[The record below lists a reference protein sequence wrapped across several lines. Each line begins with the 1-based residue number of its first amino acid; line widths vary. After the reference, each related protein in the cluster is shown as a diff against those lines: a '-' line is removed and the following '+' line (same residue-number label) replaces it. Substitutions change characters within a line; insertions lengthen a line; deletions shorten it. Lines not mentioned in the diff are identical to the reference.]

1 MIEKDQDM
9 EAYIAAKS
17 VLIHLTEPLAVY
29 QGAAGRSAAR
39 KKICDAI
46 GEDNVVENV
55 GKVIS
60 KPGCS
65 GRVLILKIDI

>member
-9 EAYIAAKS
+9 EAWDVAKS
-17 VLIHLTEPLAVY
+17 VLIYLTEPLAIY
-29 QGAAGRSAAR
+29 LGQAGRAAAR
-39 KKICDAI
+39 KKISDAI